1 MGFPTGNKDKA
12 MKYKSVIVTKRG
24 GPEALQVIENDLR
37 MPSAGEA
44 RIKILATPV
53 SLPDVEARYGRSPLK
68 PRLPFVPGY
77 AIIGVVDAIG
87 EDVTNTAVGDRVAAL
102 TIHGGYAEYI
112 FLREKQ
118 LIPVSTTLDPVEAA
132 PLILNY
138 IVAYQTL
145 HRTAKVKAGDK
156 VLIIGAS
163 GGIGT
168 ALLQL
173 GKLANLT
180 MYGIASKSKHH
191 LLTGYGATP
200 IDYRTQDFVEVIRK
214 AEPDGLDFVFDG
226 IGGDYFKRG
235 FSLLRRGGT
244 YVGYGNP
251 LSVSR
256 TLRFLGQLILFN
268 LLPNGRSAKSY
279 GTGLYLFN
287 RRPFMEDWAML
298 FKLLEEGKIKPVIM
312 KKLPILEACQ
322 ANVLLE
328 SGQVIGNIVLL
339 APELL

>member
-1 MGFPTGNKDKA
+1 MGYPSGKKDKA
-12 MKYKSVIVTKRG
+12 MKYKSVIVTRRG
-24 GPEALQVIENDLR
+24 GPEVLQVIENDLR
-37 MPSAGEA
+37 APSAGEA
-44 RIKILATPV
+44 RIKILATAV
-53 SLPDVEARYGRSPLK
+53 SLPDVEARYGRSPFK
-68 PRLPFVPGY
+68 PKLPFVPGY

-87 EDVTNTAVGDRVAAL
+87 DNVTNAAVGDRVAAL

-112 FLREKQ
+112 FLGEKQ
-118 LIPVSTTLDPVEAA
+118 LIPVPTTLDLVEAA

-168 ALLQL
+168 AFLQL

-180 MYGIASKSKHH
+180 MYGIASKSKHDI
-191 LLTGYGATP
+191 LTEYGATP
-200 IDYRTQDFVEVIRK
+200 IDYCTQDFVEVIRK
-214 AEPDGLDFVFDG
+214 AEPDGLDVVFDG
-226 IGGDYFKRG
+226 VGGDYFKRG

-256 TLRFLGQLILFN
+256 TLRFLGQLILLN

-287 RRPFMEDWAML
+287 RRPFMEDWATL
-298 FKLLEEGKIKPVIM
+298 FRLLEEDKIKPVIM
-312 KKLPILEACQ
+312 KKFPILEAAQ
-322 ANVLLE
+322 ANRLLE

>member
-1 MGFPTGNKDKA
+1 
-12 MKYKSVIVTKRG
+12 
-24 GPEALQVIENDLR
+24 
-37 MPSAGEA
+37 
-44 RIKILATPV
+44 
-53 SLPDVEARYGRSPLK
+53 
-68 PRLPFVPGY
+68 
-77 AIIGVVDAIG
+77 
-87 EDVTNTAVGDRVAAL
+87 
-102 TIHGGYAEYI
+102 
-112 FLREKQ
+112 
-118 LIPVSTTLDPVEAA
+118 
-132 PLILNY
+132 
-138 IVAYQTL
+138 
-145 HRTAKVKAGDK
+145 
-156 VLIIGAS
+156 
-163 GGIGT
+163 
-168 ALLQL
+168 L

-180 MYGIASKSKHH
+180 MYGIASKSKHDI
-191 LLTGYGATP
+191 LTEYGATP
-200 IDYRTQDFVEVIRK
+200 IDYRSQDFVEVIRK
-214 AEPDGLDFVFDG
+214 AEPDGLDVVFDG

-287 RRPFMEDWAML
+287 RRPFMEDWATL

-312 KKLPILEACQ
+312 KKFPILEACQ

>member
-1 MGFPTGNKDKA
+1 
-12 MKYKSVIVTKRG
+12 MKYKSVVVTRRG
-24 GPEALQVIENDLR
+24 GPEVLQVIENDLR

-44 RIKILATPV
+44 RIKILATAV
-53 SLPDVEARYGRSPLK
+53 SLPDVEARYGRSPFK
-68 PRLPFVPGY
+68 PKLPFVPGY
-77 AIIGVVDAIG
+77 AIIGVVDEIG
-87 EDVTNTAVGDRVAAL
+87 DGVTNAAVGDRVAAL

-112 FLREKQ
+112 FLGEKQ
-118 LIPVSTTLDPVEAA
+118 IIPVPVALDPAEAA

-168 ALLQL
+168 AFLQL

-180 MYGIASKSKHH
+180 MYGIASKSKHDI
-191 LLTGYGATP
+191 LTEYGATP
-200 IDYRTQDFVEVIRK
+200 IDYCTQDFVEVIRK
-214 AEPDGLDFVFDG
+214 AEPDGLDVVFDG
-226 IGGDYFKRG
+226 VGGDYLKRG

-256 TLRFLGQLILFN
+256 TFRFLGQLILFN

-287 RRPFMEDWAML
+287 RRPFMEDWATL

-312 KKLPILEACQ
+312 KKFPILGAAQ
-322 ANVLLE
+322 ANRLLE